1 MYEFPISCI
10 NVCGLSQLKK
20 QQQAISSCDMTNY
33 KLAYSSDVEP
43 KQARKSTTPLKLPP
57 ISPSDKSSS
66 ENTTTSTS
74 RRSSLARSP
83 KNKSKLDSSKDTS
96 SCTSP
101 LTCTLTSQTFGSR
114 VSHPLEVYGSYCRGK
129 CTAEKTL
136 GWPRFWLTTVYLL
149 SFHSLD
155 TGCSSIICW
164 LLLFFLKKK
173 ILLFSQD
180 GWK

>member
-136 GWPRFWLTTVYLL
+136 GWPRF
-149 SFHSLD
+149 
-155 TGCSSIICW
+155 
-164 LLLFFLKKK
+164 
-173 ILLFSQD
+173 
-180 GWK
+180 